1 VPPRL
6 ISIVSDGTKM
16 KFNKYM
22 FEMLESP
29 WLRRQVETHLIFG
42 PLSRSLSFGWILL
55 FIFGIYFLTTF
66 LGHLSAVDIAEG
78 ITRLFFVLIA
88 LFFLKMP
95 RYHQA
100 ALGWCIIKSV
110 LALVSF
116 IMLIVGGLI
125 GFLRGQP
132 DAMHLTLLSLIWF
145 PSLEFIPKLVENQKF
160 ITIGRIPL
168 SIPIAYFGYLT
179 GNWFW
184 S

>member
-1 VPPRL
+1 MTFQL
-6 ISIVSDGTKM
+6 
-16 KFNKYM
+16 NKYM
-22 FEMLESP
+22 IEMLESP

-55 FIFGIYFLTTF
+55 FIFGTYFLTTF

-132 DAMHLTLLSLIWF
+132 DATHLTLLSLIWF

-160 ITIGRIPL
+160 ITMARIVL

-184 S
+184 G